1 MTRMLLALATLPFF
15 LAVRVGPDQ
24 PVELGR
30 VGFLRSVDEGLA
42 RAGRDSKPAFVLF
55 QEVPG

>member
-1 MTRMLLALATLPFF
+1 MLLTLVLAALPF
-15 LAVRVGPDQ
+15 LTAACAGTDQ

-30 VGFLRSVDEGLA
+30 VNFSRSVDEGLA
-42 RAGRDSKPAFVLF
+42 RAGRESKPAFVLF